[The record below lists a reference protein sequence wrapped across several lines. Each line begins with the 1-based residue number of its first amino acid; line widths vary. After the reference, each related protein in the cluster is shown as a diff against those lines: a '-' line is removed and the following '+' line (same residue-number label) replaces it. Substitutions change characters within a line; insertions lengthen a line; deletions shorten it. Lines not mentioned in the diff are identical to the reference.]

1 MHKATGVLKHV
12 FGTVVLAAVGAGL
25 VAFVPQ
31 GSATSPTPVV
41 AVAPSTTTTTAAP
54 PPTVP
59 TTVPVLST
67 PEPPPADP
75 HAPVPVIPIGQITIP
90 KIGVDLAFA
99 EGVTLT
105 VIDQGPGHWPGTAA
119 PGGWG
124 NVVIAAHRT
133 VHGGS
138 FLHIGELV
146 AGDQIVL
153 RDATGT
159 YVYGVTGIEVVAP
172 EALSIVDQHPGRT
185 ITLFACHP
193 IGSATQ
199 RIVVHGALVA

>member
-1 MHKATGVLKHV
+1 MLKHAA
-12 FGTVVLAAVGAGL
+12 GCAVVLAAVAAGL

-31 GSATSPTPVV
+31 GSASSPAPVV
-41 AVAPSTTTTTAAP
+41 ALAGAPSTTTTLAP

-59 TTVPVLST
+59 TLST

-75 HAPVPVIPIGQITIP
+75 YAAVPVVPVGQIVIP
-90 KIGVDLAFA
+90 KLGIDRAFA

-105 VIDQGPGHWPGTAA
+105 VIDRGPGHWPGTAG

-133 VHGGS
+133 VHGGP
-138 FLHIGELV
+138 FLRIGELV
-146 AGDQIVL
+146 PGDQIVL

-159 YVYGVTGIEVVAP
+159 FTYAVTGTEVVDP
-172 EALSIVDQHPGRT
+172 EALWIVDQHEGRT
-185 ITLFACHP
+185 LTLFACHP
-193 IGSATQ
+193 IGSAAQ
-199 RIVVHGALVA
+199 RLVVHGELVA